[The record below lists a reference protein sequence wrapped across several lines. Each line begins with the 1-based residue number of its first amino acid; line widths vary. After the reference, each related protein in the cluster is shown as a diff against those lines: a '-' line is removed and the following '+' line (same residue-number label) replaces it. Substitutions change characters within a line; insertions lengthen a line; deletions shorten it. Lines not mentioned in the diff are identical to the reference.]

1 MFTPIFIE
9 VSGGK
14 FIAPAAIATIGV
26 EETPYNFP
34 IIITLLSGERL
45 VYDCC
50 STDEEAHKEV
60 DALIESIGRVVK
72 VDC

>member
-1 MFTPIFIE
+1 MFTSIFIE
-9 VSGGK
+9 VAGGK
-14 FIAPAAIATIGV
+14 FVSPAAIGVISV

-45 VYDCC
+45 VYDLCA
-50 STDEEAHKEV
+50 SAEEAHKEV
-60 DALIESIGRVVK
+60 DALIEAIGRVVA